1 MNSSSI
7 KLNNL
12 RQLMKSKK
20 YFNEIIDAYIVP
32 TTDPHRVIILSL
44 LSFFYPIFYLNRMNM
59 LLIVINEENLFQ
71 ILLDQM
77 VFYFIF
83 I

>member
-7 KLNNL
+7 LLNNL

-32 TTDPHRVIILSL
+32 TTDPHRVFHFHLFFL
-44 LSFFYPIFYLNRMNM
+44 FLFFYSNRMNM
-59 LLIVINEENLFQ
+59 LLIVINEENLFP

-77 VFYFIF
+77 VLF
-83 I
+83 